1 MTIVVSDKITGVFSP
16 MNGEAFFILG
26 GVPHAVTNMINN
38 QNALKIYNP
47 KLDFFASSGLAGI
60 ELYDFSLLAITL
72 QE

>member
-1 MTIVVSDKITGVFSP
+1 MVSDKITGVFSP
-16 MNGEAFFILG
+16 MNGEALFILG

-38 QNALKIYNP
+38 QNALKKNP
-47 KLDFFASSGLAGI
+47 KLDFFASSGLADI